1 MTHSGQEATMSDED
15 VQWESVDYE
24 GFEIHLSTRP
34 KQPAVPDE
42 PYAARNAQP
51 NRYTYVGFVCHPGAN
66 PALPGHT
73 VPFYADGEASFS
85 NPQDARDE
93 AVHIGRSIIEGTH
106 PDLSVLALVTSG
118 V

>member
-1 MTHSGQEATMSDED
+1 MSDHD

-34 KQPAVPDE
+34 KQAASPGETQAGVYTE
-42 PYAARNAQP
+42 PYGGAYTGS
-51 NRYTYVGFVCHPGAN
+51 YTYIGFVCHPGAN

-73 VPFYADGEASFS
+73 VPFHADGEASFRS
-85 NPQDARDE
+85 PQDARDE
-93 AVHIGRSIIEGTH
+93 AVYVGKSIIEGTH